1 MRRSP
6 EKLGTIGLGSGLLV
20 LIVSASVAS
29 GIIAGLGGT
38 SVSNATARSLL
49 LIVAGGGTVGI
60 VLIALGAYLL
70 IRPLFVQPPADSTSA
85 AATSP
90 SQPAP
95 ALTPAAPARPS
106 PAASATP
113 SAAPALAHNGAATPA
128 LPAQATSPTSATT
141 ALVAPSGPNGAPG
154 SVSSAHLAA
163 IITSVPGGIV
173 AVDAAQRIIVFN
185 RAAERIFG
193 VSQADMLGA
202 DPRRLIPHWLRHVE
216 VARADRAAEPVTSRQ
231 ESGMHEPLTGRR
243 ASGEEFPIEVAV
255 SRAVVDGDEIFT
267 AVIRDATSR
276 VRTQEE
282 LRKANQSLTQALE
295 DSQKAQELIL
305 RQERLRA
312 LGQLA
317 SGIAHDFNNSLSM
330 IIGFTELLLTTPS
343 LIDEPDTLR
352 SNLHLIHSA
361 AQDAANVVSR
371 LREFSRPSAES
382 DALPPAQVNDLIAQ
396 AISMTQPRW
405 RNQAQASGRTIRVV
419 TELHQVPHVA
429 GRDGELREMLTNLVI
444 NAVDAMP
451 AGGTLTLRSKQVGER
466 VAVEISDTGTGM
478 PPEVKAQIFDPF
490 YTTKGEQGTGL
501 GLAMVKG
508 IVARHNGEIEV
519 DSEPGQGTTFRI
531 YLPISEDMAALAGAP
546 APALPEPRRAHDLRV
561 LLAEDEPSLRLILAS
576 YLKIDGHSVEVAANG
591 REALAKFQPNGFDLV
606 VTDRA
611 MPEMGGDQLAAQ
623 IKQVD
628 PETPIIMLTGLG
640 ELMNEVGELPP
651 GVDLVIPKPVTL
663 AALRRAAVTVVSSQ
677 GV

>member
-6 EKLGTIGLGSGLLV
+6 EKHGAISLGGGLLV
-20 LIVSASVAS
+20 VIVSASVAS

-38 SVSNATARSLL
+38 TVSNLTISSLL
-49 LIVAGGGTVGI
+49 LIVAGGGIVGV
-60 VLIALGAYLL
+60 VLIVYGAYLL
-70 IRPLFVQPPADSTSA
+70 MRQVAFQLLVGSVDAPASPALPTSA
-85 AATSP
+85 ATPRPSTSP
-90 SQPAP
+90 DDV
-95 ALTPAAPARPS
+95 
-106 PAASATP
+106 
-113 SAAPALAHNGAATPA
+113 
-128 LPAQATSPTSATT
+128 TSAR
-141 ALVAPSGPNGAPG
+141 
-154 SVSSAHLAA
+154 LAA

-173 AVDAAQRIIVFN
+173 AVDAEQRIIVFN

-193 VSQADMLGA
+193 VAQADMLGA
-202 DPRRLIPHWLRHVE
+202 DPRRLIPHWLRQVE
-216 VARADRAAEPVTSRQ
+216 AARADVAGLSISTSHER
-231 ESGMHEPLTGRR
+231 GMPEPLTGLR
-243 ASGEEFPIEVAV
+243 ASGEEFPIDVTV
-255 SRAVVDGDEIFT
+255 SRAIVDGDEVFT
-267 AVIRDATSR
+267 AVIRDITSR
-276 VRTQEE
+276 LRTQEE

-330 IIGFTELLLTTPS
+330 IIGFTELLLTTPA
-343 LIDEPDTLR
+343 LIEEPDTLR

-371 LREFSRPSAES
+371 LREFSRPATDS

-396 AISMTQPRW
+396 AISLTQPRW
-405 RNQAQASGRTIRVV
+405 RDQAQADGRTIRVV
-419 TELHQVPHVA
+419 TELSQVPHVA
-429 GRDGELREMLTNLVI
+429 GREGELREVLTNLII

-451 AGGTLTLRSKQVGER
+451 AGGTLTLRSKHIGER

-519 DSEPGQGTTFRI
+519 DSEPGHGTTFRI

-546 APALPEPRRAHDLRV
+546 APVQPESRHARDLRV

-591 REALAKFQPNGFDLV
+591 QEALAKFEPNGFDLV

-628 PETPIIMLTGLG
+628 PETPVIMLTGLG

-663 AALRRAAVTVVSSQ
+663 AALRRAAATVVRSQEKLPSPSQ
-677 GV
+677 GAGGTQSGFEKALGVFPTDS